1 MKTKIANGCMILLMV
16 LMVIAGVAGTN
27 YLKKNK
33 ASTANT
39 QGALASAQTESSKE
53 NDSREE
59 SIETDEKKEEQGS
72 EKTQNEPEQPADAKA
87 DQSEKKSEKTPAKTD
102 PSKEKQLDT
111 SVKTDDEKDTEK
123 QPAAKKESK
132 KTPAA
137 KKESTKKESTKKESL
152 SCTITIRCDTIL
164 QNLGQLD
171 GAKREY
177 VPKNGCLLAK
187 TNVTFEKGATVFDVL
202 KQVCKKKKIQLEY
215 SWTPV
220 YNNYYIEGMGQLYEF
235 DCGYESGWVYLVDGK
250 QASYGCSSYKLKGG
264 EEIVWAYSCQGQG
277 ADVTGSG
284 R

>member
-1 MKTKIANGCMILLMV
+1 MILLMV
-16 LMVIAGVAGTN
+16 LMVIAGVTGTK
-27 YLKKNK
+27 YLKQNK
-33 ASTANT
+33 ALTANT

-53 NDSREE
+53 NDSQEE
-59 SIETDEKKEEQGS
+59 PIETDGKIEEQGS
-72 EKTQNEPEQPADAKA
+72 EKPENEPEQPADAKA

-123 QPAAKKESK
+123 QPSAKKESN

-137 KKESTKKESTKKESL
+137 KKEPTKKETL

-164 QNLGQLD
+164 QNFEQLD
-171 GAKREY
+171 QAKRDY

-187 TNVTFEKGATVFDVL
+187 TKVTFEKGATVFDML
-202 KQVCKKKKIQLEY
+202 KKICKRKKIQLEY

-220 YNNYYIEGMGQLYEF
+220 YNNYYVEGMGQLYEF

-264 EEIVWAYSCQGQG
+264 EEIVWAYTCQGQG

>member
-1 MKTKIANGCMILLMV
+1 MKNKIANGCMILLMV
-16 LMVIAGVAGTN
+16 LMVIAGVAGTK
-27 YLKKNK
+27 YLKQNK
-33 ASTANT
+33 ASTVNM

-53 NDSREE
+53 NDSQEE
-59 SIETDEKKEEQGS
+59 PIETDGKIEEQGS
-72 EKTQNEPEQPADAKA
+72 EKPENEPEQPADAKV
-87 DQSEKKSEKTPAKTD
+87 DQSEKKSEKSPAKTD

-111 SVKTDDEKDTEK
+111 SGKTDDEKDTEK
-123 QPAAKKESK
+123 QPSAKKEPN

-137 KKESTKKESTKKESL
+137 KKEPTKKETL

-164 QNLGQLD
+164 QNFEQLD
-171 GAKREY
+171 QAKRDY
-177 VPKNGCLLAK
+177 VPKNGSLLAK
-187 TNVTFEKGATVFDVL
+187 TKVTFEKGATVFDVL
-202 KQVCKKKKIQLEY
+202 KQICKKKKIQLEY

-264 EEIVWAYSCQGQG
+264 EEIIWAYSCQGQG